1 MKTLCTIVFS
11 LGIVLAGFTQQRAV
25 APKELRDQAEKMVY
39 PPLESHFLNS
49 AATPYISSGFF
60 TPEEVIVGGTRYDVQ
75 SNAGTQNRI
84 YLYDDGTVGVTW
96 TRAMGDPAFADR
108 GSGYNYFDGND
119 WGAFPT
125 DRIELE
131 RTGWPSYSPWGENGE
146 MVVAHGAN
154 ALVVSTRPQKGTGAW
169 QFTTHPGPAGHEY
182 LIWNR
187 TITSGIDNNRVHTM
201 ALTASTVYGGTPYLG
216 QNGALV
222 YSMSTDGGATWA
234 LNNEVLPGMSA
245 NNYVGFT
252 SDSYTF
258 AEPRDSVVA
267 FVIGD
272 SWYDCFLMKS
282 TDGGTTFSKTLIWEH
297 PYPLF
302 DTENPFPTDTFYCV
316 DGSLSCVIDKFNKVH
331 VVFGINRSYS
341 DGSGTFWFPF
351 VDGIGYWN
359 EDMPAFSSNL
369 NALNPYDH
377 PDSELTEDYNL
388 IGWSQ
393 DVDGDG
399 EITLLGEIGTY
410 YIGLSSMVQ
419 LVNGVN
425 HELYLIYSSV
435 TETYD
440 NGIANYRHLWAR
452 TSPDGGLSWGH
463 FFDLTVSLVH
473 IFDECVYPSCAPYTD
488 DYIYL
493 VYQTDND
500 PGVNIWGTGH
510 PVTDNNINVMKVLK
524 DDITGVRKP
533 EGSLRDMDVSMNFPN
548 PFSSTTSIRVHL
560 RKAEELRLEVTNL
573 MGQVVYRS
581 STAALPGLN
590 TLTVD
595 GQHLTSGVYFY
606 TVKTGD
612 SAVTR
617 KMIRQ

>member
-1 MKTLCTIVFS
+1 MKTLFT
-11 LGIVLAGFTQQRAV
+11 IVLALGIALAGFAQQRAV
-25 APKELRDQAEKMVY
+25 APKELRNKAEKMAY
-39 PPLESHFLNS
+39 PPLESHFLS
-49 AATPYISSGFF
+49 THSTPYTASGFF
-60 TPEEVIVGGTRYDVQ
+60 PPEEVVVGETRYDVQ
-75 SNAGTQNRI
+75 SNAGSQNRI
-84 YLYDDGTVGVTW
+84 FLYDDGTVGATW
-96 TRAMGDPAFADR
+96 TRAIMDPSFTDR
-108 GSGYNYFDGND
+108 GTGYNFYDGNN
-119 WGAFPT
+119 WGSYPT

-131 RTGWPSYSPWGENGE
+131 RTGWPSYTPWCENGE

-169 QFTTHPGPAGHEY
+169 QFSTHPGPVGHEY

-222 YSMSTDGGATWA
+222 YSLSTDGGATQLLDNA
-234 LNNEVLPGMSA
+234 VLPGMSSTE
-245 NNYVGFT
+245 YVGFT

-267 FVIGD
+267 FVVGD
-272 SWYDCFLMKS
+272 SWYDAFLMKS
-282 TDGGTTFSKTLIWEH
+282 TDGGETFSKTMIWQH
-297 PYPLF
+297 PYPFF

-331 VVFGINRSYS
+331 VVFGINRSYA
-341 DGSGTFWFPF
+341 DATGTYWFPF

-359 EDMPAFSSNL
+359 EDMVPFSNNL

-377 PDSELTEDYNL
+377 PDSEMIEDYNL
-388 IGWSQ
+388 IGWTQ

-399 EITLLGEIGTY
+399 EITLIGEIGTY

-425 HELYLIYSSV
+425 HELYLIFASV
-435 TETYD
+435 TETYG
-440 NGIANYRHLWAR
+440 NGIANYRHIWAR

-463 FFDLTVSLVH
+463 FFDLNSALVH
-473 IFDECVYPSCAPYTD
+473 IFDECVYPSCAPFTD

-493 VYQTDND
+493 VYQTDNE
-500 PGVNIWGTGH
+500 PGAHIWGTAH

-524 DDITGVRKP
+524 DDITGVNRQ
-533 EGSLRDMDVSMNFPN
+533 EGLLREMDVSVNFPN
-548 PFSSTTSIRVHL
+548 PFSTITSINVNL
-560 RKAEELRLEVTNL
+560 RQPGDITLEITNL
-573 MGQVVYRS
+573 MGQLVHRS
-581 STAALPGLN
+581 SSAGSPGMN

-606 TVKTGD
+606 TVKTGG